1 MANTW
6 IEPPPPQ
13 QGMGCFAKGCLILV
27 VFGFFLIAACAV
39 GLYWGFRHHSAF
51 LRGGLWAK
59 NARVVEEAPREIPSY
74 EASQPQIQAAKQ
86 RWDTFEASVN
96 HDQPAEIELTS
107 DDLNAL
113 IANNRDLRGKAFVS
127 IEGNQLRFQMSVP
140 LDKYI
145 DENVLL
151 KGWILR
157 NGAYLNADVVVAFD
171 GEQSVDHPRLT
182 GIKINGKVLPPDV
195 LDWKFNSRSLGNYLA
210 ELRETRNTGT
220 IDVRDGKV
228 ILRSSGR

>member
-1 MANTW
+1 MTNSW

-13 QGMGCFAKGCLILV
+13 RGMGCFAKGCLILA
-27 VFGFFLIAACAV
+27 VFGFILIAACAV
-39 GLYWGFRHHSAF
+39 GLYWGYRHHSAV
-51 LRGGLWAK
+51 LRGTLWAK
-59 NARVVEEAPREIPSY
+59 NARVIEDTPRTIPGY
-74 EASQPQIQAAKQ
+74 QASEPQIQAIKE
-86 RWDTFEASVN
+86 RWDMFETSVRQ
-96 HDQPAEIELTS
+96 HQPAEIEFTS

-113 IANNRDLRGKAFVS
+113 VAASRDLRGGAFVS

-140 LDKYI
+140 IHKYI
-145 DENVLL
+145 DEHVFL

-171 GEQSVDHPRLT
+171 GEQSVDHPRIA
-182 GIKINGKVLPPDV
+182 GIKINGEVLPSDI
-195 LDWKFNSRSLGNYLA
+195 LDWTFNSRSLGNYLA

-228 ILRSSGR
+228 ILRSRGR